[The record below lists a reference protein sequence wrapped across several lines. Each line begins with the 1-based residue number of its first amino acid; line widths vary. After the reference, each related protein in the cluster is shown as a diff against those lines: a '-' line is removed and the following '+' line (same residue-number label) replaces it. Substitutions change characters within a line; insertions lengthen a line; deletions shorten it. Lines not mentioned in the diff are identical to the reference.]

1 MIGDQEPKYAMDGMI
16 AGIVK
21 NFDMEC
27 HTEEAD
33 WYGTT
38 LFGKKRIFYTK
49 QLEFDYPA
57 FNQIW
62 RLRIDTKTDII
73 FLTKKSKVKLFEAIS
88 DFLQNGIKAVAAF
101 DTEDD
106 TSKGLDDIIKEQYER

>member
-1 MIGDQEPKYAMDGMI
+1 MIGDQEPKIAMDGMI

-38 LFGKKRIFYTK
+38 LFGKKRIYYTK

-62 RLRIDTKTDII
+62 RLRINTKTDII
-73 FLTKKSKVKLFEAIS
+73 FLTQTTKVKLFEEIS
-88 DFLQNGIKAVAAF
+88 KVLQDGVSAVAAF
-101 DTEDD
+101 DTGEGLEDTIED
-106 TSKGLDDIIKEQYER
+106 QYER